1 MKKRKSNRI
10 AALFASGVMF
20 CGGIF
25 ASCSFLEPE
34 LSDYDKNALAVG
46 IYLQQQ
52 EKLKA
57 ANASSS
63 ASGTTY
69 ETLTESRVSSTA
81 PDTAGTITVSG
92 AASYSGT
99 SISEAWA
106 AAAAVTSSGSTVL
119 IEIPAGTYD
128 LGTDQLAYKGSATIE
143 IKGTGSNEYGSD
155 VLIKTALEN
164 SKALNKSE
172 QARSTISF
180 QGSGNLILENLRIE
194 NTYAQTASGTAQLEI
209 IGYDGSGYVAGYNC
223 SFISGQDTMRTMGK
237 AWFYHCYIE
246 GDVDFLWMEYSN
258 GGKVALYEDCRIRAI
273 STRNSSARFTAPRVK
288 ASSTASYYKGL
299 VIYNSKLEVEDG
311 LKKVYLGRNI
321 QYENNYDEYYEN
333 VSVVGCKL
341 YGYLTDVWENK
352 ANSSSDIIFSGFNT
366 DSYFPSNSNGSVY
379 DSTTISDEFAGRN
392 NILNRYYDGGEGK
405 IVQADSLWDI
415 NSLASEKGWSVASD
429 SSSSLLDGETVP
441 TIYDF
446 TTSDGNGYT
455 ETTCSGFALESGK
468 THAVGND
475 GSKISFKVD
484 GNCFVY
490 VTGYYSGSV
499 TVQAGSQDS
508 ETTSVATG
516 DTSTTATAKYLN
528 YSGETTVTVT
538 AVGTTYITQIKVVY
552 LDEVVKITSITLS
565 GASSVDIGEKIT
577 LSAAISPSDATYTSL
592 SWTSSDTNLATV
604 SDGVVNGIA
613 NGTVTITATARDGSG
628 VYGTCDISVTGS
640 FATSSTTVTWD
651 LSSSSVNI
659 QGTLGRLKGTVTG
672 SKDYTVRALVD
683 ATVTSGKLAA
693 VSGQA
698 YAQMNSGTI
707 IRVPVTAGATVSVT
721 FGGNAGN
728 CTIAG
733 TSANKSTT
741 YTHGSS
747 AEAAWI
753 SIEATSSGATYP
765 ASIKITGLD
774 VDNLPSAVAYDY
786 LWSEANIVEDAVSFE
801 KSKGYYDELYID
813 ASNGKFVKNN
823 TSWTQCNAGTV
834 IYVPM
839 NGAGTVSFTTNGAY
853 TITGGASKDLSTTA
867 SAAVSY
873 EVAESDLV
881 SSGVDGDSVKYAKIT
896 FTTGGYIKNLKRTY
910 NN

>member
-379 DSTTISDEFAGRN
+379 DSTTISNEFAGRN
-392 NILNRYYDGGEGK
+392 NILNRYYYAGGK
-405 IVQADSLWDI
+405 SIAQAEEIWDI
-415 NSLASEKGWSVASD
+415 NSLASDKNWNVTTD
-429 SSSSLLDGETVP
+429 TSSSLLSGETEV
-441 TIYDF
+441 
-446 TTSDGNGYT
+446 TTTTYPLAELACAATTAKNSSKTTFSQNDSLTDGSSADENLTWTDLKYQNATYGTYASASSKLTLKVFEPSVVTWFSYKKNNGAITVTDSDGNTIVNAVKVSMASDGDVAFLYTGSGTTLTFTFTGTCYMDNLRVKTLTSESDEITSVTVAGSSSVSTTTGSSTYTATVIAPYISTDTSVIWSVSGSEATINSSTGVLAATTVGTVTVRATSVADSSKYDEMSVEITNEEKWPTSGQTYSYTTLGTVVTSSNYSSYYSDDTFLHIVSSGANGHGPIMKENSYFTIKVAGACTIKLGDCTYNSNSSYTITSSTDTSLSDTLTLSAGTNRSGSKTCSSYT
-455 ETTCSGFALESGK
+455 EYS
-468 THAVGND
+468 
-475 GSKISFKVD
+475 
-484 GNCFVY
+484 
-490 VTGYYSGSV
+490 YSGSK
-499 TVQAGSQDS
+499 AELKFS
-508 ETTSVATG
+508 
-516 DTSTTATAKYLN
+516 Y
-528 YSGETTVTVT
+528 
-538 AVGTTYITQIKVVY
+538 
-552 LDEVVKITSITLS
+552 
-565 GASSVDIGEKIT
+565 
-577 LSAAISPSDATYTSL
+577 
-592 SWTSSDTNLATV
+592 
-604 SDGVVNGIA
+604 
-613 NGTVTITATARDGSG
+613 
-628 VYGTCDISVTGS
+628 TGS
-640 FATSSTTVTWD
+640 EAYLREVIVT
-651 LSSSSVNI
+651 
-659 QGTLGRLKGTVTG
+659 
-672 SKDYTVRALVD
+672 
-683 ATVTSGKLAA
+683 
-693 VSGQA
+693 
-698 YAQMNSGTI
+698 
-707 IRVPVTAGATVSVT
+707 
-721 FGGNAGN
+721 
-728 CTIAG
+728 
-733 TSANKSTT
+733 
-741 YTHGSS
+741 
-747 AEAAWI
+747 
-753 SIEATSSGATYP
+753 
-765 ASIKITGLD
+765 
-774 VDNLPSAVAYDY
+774 PS
-786 LWSEANIVEDAVSFE
+786 N
-801 KSKGYYDELYID
+801 
-813 ASNGKFVKNN
+813 
-823 TSWTQCNAGTV
+823 
-834 IYVPM
+834 
-839 NGAGTVSFTTNGAY
+839 
-853 TITGGASKDLSTTA
+853 
-867 SAAVSY
+867 
-873 EVAESDLV
+873 
-881 SSGVDGDSVKYAKIT
+881 
-896 FTTGGYIKNLKRTY
+896 
-910 NN
+910 

>member
-10 AALFASGVMF
+10 AALFASGIMF

-63 ASGTTY
+63 LSGTTY

-128 LGTDQLAYKGSATIE
+128 LGTDQLAYNGSATIE
-143 IKGTGSNEYGSD
+143 IKGTGSDEYGSD

-321 QYENNYDEYYEN
+321 QYEKNYDEYYEN

-366 DSYFPSNSNGSVY
+366 DSYFPSNSNGSIY
-379 DSTTISDEFAGRN
+379 DSTTISNEFAGRN

-429 SSSSLLDGETVP
+429 SSSSLIDGETVP

-475 GSKISFKVD
+475 GSTISFKVD

-499 TVQAGSQDS
+499 TVQAGSQES

-516 DTSTTATAKYLN
+516 DTNTTATAKYLN

-628 VYGTCDISVTGS
+628 VYGTHDISVTGS
-640 FATSSTTVTWD
+640 AKAVAGTTYSYSFTNNDSKYSYTTSDGLVAISGNKYNGTQHGIVFNTNDTIKITVAGNAKIYVGGCT
-651 LSSSSVNI
+651 SSSSNGFDIATSASGASLTNSSGTAITNVSNKTSNCFH
-659 QGTLGRLKGTVTG
+659 QGSFSTSAIENGMACFNYTGSAGTVTLTAKG
-672 SKDYTVRALVD
+672 TNYVPCLYVLNEGTVVSKTIISTSGTYGNNKCNEYDTLVVD
-683 ATVTSGKLAA
+683 ASSGKWADNNSGYIQVGQGTVFFVPMTSAGKITVTGYDKN
-693 VSGQA
+693 VK
-698 YAQMNSGTI
+698 YRFNNETTVNSGTASYNYTDTEI
-707 IRVPVTAGATVSVT
+707 GWVKVTIDSSSLSSGSYL
-721 FGGNAGN
+721 
-728 CTIAG
+728 
-733 TSANKSTT
+733 KS
-741 YTHGSS
+741 
-747 AEAAWI
+747 I
-753 SIEATSSGATYP
+753 SISS
-765 ASIKITGLD
+765 
-774 VDNLPSAVAYDY
+774 N
-786 LWSEANIVEDAVSFE
+786 
-801 KSKGYYDELYID
+801 
-813 ASNGKFVKNN
+813 
-823 TSWTQCNAGTV
+823 
-834 IYVPM
+834 
-839 NGAGTVSFTTNGAY
+839 
-853 TITGGASKDLSTTA
+853 
-867 SAAVSY
+867 
-873 EVAESDLV
+873 
-881 SSGVDGDSVKYAKIT
+881 
-896 FTTGGYIKNLKRTY
+896 
-910 NN
+910 